1 MKKEKWERK
10 KEEAGQQPQN
20 PNRKSKIAN
29 RKLQSP
35 MNSQQAKIESERCLQ
50 CFDAPCMAACP
61 THIGVPKFISLIR
74 TNNVIGAAEVVK
86 TSNALANTCGKI
98 CPEEVFCQSVCTR
111 GKQDSPIQIRELHFF
126 ATQQEAKKGFSATK
140 IFPASAKRVA
150 IIGAGP
156 AGLGCAFE
164 LAKLGHHVDV
174 YDAHNPGGV
183 PRKSIPSF
191 RLAERELESDT
202 KFLSRFFTMKKRFVD
217 SKAFERIHRQ
227 HDATFLAVGLG
238 RDRMLGIHGEES
250 KGVLPVLQFLEKAK
264 LNPSKMKVGKK
275 VVIVGGGNVSLDAAA
290 TAKRLGAESVVLIYR
305 RSEKEMRVWKGELDE
320 ARRQGVE
327 MRFLTNPV
335 SVTGKSKVVGIKCR
349 RTRLG
354 KQKDKTG
361 RPIPVEIKG
370 SDFTIEADTVVIA
383 IGQTIEANWL
393 GDFERKGGGY
403 VKVREDFQTSVPGVF
418 AGGDMIAG
426 EGTIVQSVS
435 HGKYAARAIHEYLS
449 AK

>member
-1 MKKEKWERK
+1 MT
-10 KEEAGQQPQN
+10 
-20 PNRKSKIAN
+20 
-29 RKLQSP
+29 
-35 MNSQQAKIESERCLQ
+35 SQRARIESERCLQ

-61 THIGVPKFISLIR
+61 THIDVPKFISMIR
-74 TNNVIGAAEVVK
+74 TNNIIGAAEVVK

-98 CPEEVFCQSVCTR
+98 CPQEVFCQSVCTR
-111 GKQDSPIQIRELHFF
+111 GKQDSPIRIRELHFF
-126 ATQQEAKKGFSATK
+126 ATQQEVKRGFSPTRRFPVSDKK
-140 IFPASAKRVA
+140 IAV
-150 IIGAGP
+150 IGAGP

-174 YDAHNPGGV
+174 YDAHKPGGV

-191 RLAERELESDT
+191 RLAARELESDT
-202 KFLSRFFTMKKRFVD
+202 KFLSAFFKVKKRLID
-217 SKAFERIHRQ
+217 SRAFPRIQRE

-238 RDRMLGIHGEES
+238 RDRLLGVAGEKL

-264 LNPSKMKVGKK
+264 INTSKMKVGKK
-275 VVIVGGGNVSLDAAA
+275 VVVVGGGNVSLDAAA
-290 TAKRLGAESVVLIYR
+290 MAKRLGAESVVLIYR

-327 MRFLTNPV
+327 IRFLINPV
-335 SVTGKSKVVGIKCR
+335 SIIGKSKVAGIKCR
-349 RTRLG
+349 RTRLS

-370 SDFTIEADTVVIA
+370 SDFILDADTVVIA

-393 GDFERKGGGY
+393 GDVDRKGGGY
-403 VKVREDFQTSVPGVF
+403 VKVRENFQTSVPGVF

>member
-1 MKKEKWERK
+1 MH
-10 KEEAGQQPQN
+10 
-20 PNRKSKIAN
+20 
-29 RKLQSP
+29 
-35 MNSQQAKIESERCLQ
+35 SQQAKTESERCLQ

-61 THIGVPKFISLIR
+61 THINVPKFISMIR
-74 TNNVIGAAEVVK
+74 TDNIIGAAEVVK

-140 IFPASAKRVA
+140 IFPASGKNVA
-150 IIGAGP
+150 VIGAGP

-164 LAKLGHHVDV
+164 LSKLGYHVDV
-174 YDAHNPGGV
+174 YDAQKPGGV
-183 PRKSIPSF
+183 PRKSIPLF
-191 RLAERELESDT
+191 RLAPRELESDT
-202 KFLSRFFTMKKRFVD
+202 KFLSGFFATKKCLVD
-217 SKAFERIHRQ
+217 SKTFERIHRE

-238 RDRMLGIHGEES
+238 RDRLLGIAGEKL

-264 LNPSKMKVGKK
+264 TAPSKMNVGKK
-275 VVIVGGGNVSLDAAA
+275 DVIVGGGNVSLDAAA

-305 RSEKEMRVWKGELDE
+305 RGEKEMRVWKGELDE

-327 MRFLTNPV
+327 IRFLINPV
-335 SVTGKSKVVGIKCR
+335 SILGKNKVAGIKCM

-361 RPIPVEIKG
+361 RPVPVEIKG
-370 SDFTIEADTVVIA
+370 SDFTIDADTIVIA
-383 IGQTIEANWL
+383 IGQTIDANWL
-393 GDFERKGGGY
+393 GDFERKVGGY
-403 VKVREDFQTSVPGVF
+403 VKVRENFRTSLHGVF

-435 HGKYAARAIHEYLS
+435 HGKYAARAIHDYLS
-449 AK
+449 VK

>member
-1 MKKEKWERK
+1 MT
-10 KEEAGQQPQN
+10 
-20 PNRKSKIAN
+20 
-29 RKLQSP
+29 
-35 MNSQQAKIESERCLQ
+35 SQQAKTESERCLQ
-50 CFDAPCMAACP
+50 CFDAPCMTSCP
-61 THIGVPKFISLIR
+61 THIDVPKFISMIR
-74 TNNVIGAAEVVK
+74 TSNVIGAAEVVK

-111 GKQDSPIQIRELHFF
+111 GKQDTPIQIRELHFF
-126 ATQQEAKKGFSATK
+126 ATQEEAKKGFSATRRFFGSDKK
-140 IFPASAKRVA
+140 IAV
-150 IIGAGP
+150 IGAGP

-164 LAKLGHHVDV
+164 LARLGYPVDV
-174 YDAHNPGGV
+174 YDAHRPGGV

-191 RLAERELESDT
+191 RLAKRELESDT
-202 KFLSRFFTMKKRFVD
+202 KFLSTFFKVKKHVVD
-217 SKAFERIHRQ
+217 PRTFQRIQRQ
-227 HDATFLAVGLG
+227 HEAIFLAVGLG
-238 RDRMLGIHGEES
+238 RDRSLGVAGEKL

-264 LNPSKMKVGKK
+264 RTPSKMKVGKK

-327 MRFLTNPV
+327 IRFLINPV
-335 SVTGKSKVVGIKCR
+335 SIVGRSKVTGIKCR

-354 KQKDKTG
+354 KQKDRSG
-361 RPIPVEIKG
+361 RPIPIEIKG
-370 SDFTIEADTVVIA
+370 SDFTLEADTVVIA
-383 IGQTIEANWL
+383 IGQTIEAGWL
-393 GDFERKGGGY
+393 GDFDRKGGGY
-403 VKVREDFQTSVPGVF
+403 VKVNEDFQTSVPGVF

>member
-1 MKKEKWERK
+1 
-10 KEEAGQQPQN
+10 
-20 PNRKSKIAN
+20 
-29 RKLQSP
+29 
-35 MNSQQAKIESERCLQ
+35 MNLQQARIESERCLQ
-50 CFDAPCMAACP
+50 CFDPPCMAACP
-61 THIGVPKFISLIR
+61 THIDVPRFISMIR
-74 TNNVIGAAEVVK
+74 TNNIIGAAEVVK

-98 CPEEVFCQSVCTR
+98 CPQEVFCQSVCTR

-126 ATQQEAKKGFSATK
+126 ATQIEKKKGFSATRS
-140 IFPASAKRVA
+140 FPTSNKKVA
-150 IIGAGP
+150 VVGAGP

-174 YDAHNPGGV
+174 YDAHKPGGV
-183 PRKSIPSF
+183 PQKSIPSF
-191 RLAERELESDT
+191 RLAACELDSDT
-202 KFLSRFFTMKKRFVD
+202 KFLSGFFTQKKQFVD
-217 SKAFERIHRQ
+217 AKAFKRIRRE

-238 RDRMLGIHGEES
+238 RDRTLVVVGEKL
-250 KGVLPVLQFLEKAK
+250 KGVVPVLQFLGKAK
-264 LNPSKMKVGKK
+264 IAPMKLKVGKK

-305 RSEKEMRVWKGELDE
+305 RSEKEMRVWKGELEE
-320 ARRQGVE
+320 ARRQGVDI
-327 MRFLTNPV
+327 RFLINPV
-335 SVTGKSKVVGIKCR
+335 SIVGKNKVAGVKCR

-354 KQKDKTG
+354 SRKDKTG
-361 RPIPVEIKG
+361 RPMPVEIKG
-370 SDFTIEADTVVIA
+370 SDFTIEADTIVVA

-403 VKVREDFQTSVPGVF
+403 VKVSENFQTSVPGIF

>member
-1 MKKEKWERK
+1 MTF
-10 KEEAGQQPQN
+10 
-20 PNRKSKIAN
+20 
-29 RKLQSP
+29 
-35 MNSQQAKIESERCLQ
+35 QQARIESERCLH

-61 THIGVPKFISLIR
+61 THIDVPKFISMIR

-86 TSNALANTCGKI
+86 TSNALANICGKI

-111 GKQDSPIQIRELHFF
+111 GKQDLPIQIRELHFF
-126 ATQQEAKKGFSATK
+126 ATQQEAKRGFSTPK
-140 IFPASAKRVA
+140 RFPASGKKIAV
-150 IIGAGP
+150 IGAGP

-174 YDAHNPGGV
+174 YDAHKLGGV

-191 RLAERELESDT
+191 RLAARELESDT
-202 KFLSRFFTMKKRFVD
+202 KFLSAFFKVKKQVVD
-217 SKAFERIHRQ
+217 PRSFQRIQRA

-238 RDRMLGIHGEES
+238 RDRALGVAGEKL

-264 LNPSKMKVGKK
+264 IAPSKMKVGKK

-290 TAKRLGAESVVLIYR
+290 TARRLGAESVVLIYR

-320 ARRQGVE
+320 ARKQGVE
-327 MRFLTNPV
+327 IRFLINPV
-335 SVTGKSKVVGIKCR
+335 SVIGKNRVAGIKCR
-349 RTRLG
+349 RTRLS

-370 SDFTIEADTVVIA
+370 SDFTLEADTVVIA

-393 GDFERKGGGY
+393 GDFERKGGTY
-403 VKVREDFQTSVPGVF
+403 VKVSESFQTSVPGIF